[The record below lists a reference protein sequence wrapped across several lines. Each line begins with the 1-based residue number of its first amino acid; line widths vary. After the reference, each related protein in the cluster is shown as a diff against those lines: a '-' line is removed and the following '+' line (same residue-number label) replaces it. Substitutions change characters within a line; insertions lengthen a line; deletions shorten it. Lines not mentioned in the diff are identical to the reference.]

1 MHITRTLAATAL
13 AVLTAAVV
21 AAPSPLAAQQ
31 AQFTVNEDQAK
42 LGQRLF
48 QTKSCAACHAFGRRT
63 AGPDLAEVTERREI
77 DWLRRFLA
85 DPEGMVYS
93 DSIAMALLEEW
104 NNLVMRIP
112 RLNPQQID
120 ALIHYLVREDARRSG
135 S

>member
-1 MHITRTLAATAL
+1 MHITRTLATTAV

-31 AQFTVNEDQAK
+31 AQFTVNEDLAEV
-42 LGQRLF
+42 GRRLF
-48 QTKSCAACHAFGRRT
+48 QTKGCAACHAFGRKT
-63 AGPDLAEVTERREI
+63 GGPDLEGVTERREI
-77 DWLRRFLA
+77 DWLRRFIA

-112 RLNPQQID
+112 RLNPRDID
-120 ALIHYLVREDARRSG
+120 ALIHYLVREDAGRSG
-135 S
+135 M